1 MEAYEDPSMA
11 QVAMNQN
18 VVPLDEPLVRAA
30 QQGER
35 RAFEELYR
43 RHVGRVYALALRMSG
58 SKARAEEL
66 TQEVFVRAWRRL
78 PSFRH
83 DSSFGTWL
91 RRLATHAVIDGLRKH
106 QRRDKGREHRTVA
119 PRTSPNARVDLDRA
133 ICTLPDKARQVFVLH
148 DVEGFKHTEIA
159 QMMGI
164 TPGTARGQL
173 HRARA
178 LLREALER

>member
-1 MEAYEDPSMA
+1 MA
-11 QVAMNQN
+11 QVAMNHN
-18 VVPLDEPLVRAA
+18 VVPLDEPLVRRA
-30 QQGER
+30 QQGDR
-35 RAFEELYR
+35 VAFEALYR
-43 RHVGRVYALALRMSG
+43 RHAARIHALALRMSG
-58 SKARAEEL
+58 SQARAEEL

-83 DSSFGTWL
+83 DSQFGTWL
-91 RRLATHAVIDGLRKH
+91 RRLATHGIIDELRKH
-106 QRRDKGREHRTVA
+106 QRRDKGREVRTEA
-119 PRTSPNARVDLDRA
+119 PRTTPHARVDLDRA

-178 LLREALER
+178 LLREALDR